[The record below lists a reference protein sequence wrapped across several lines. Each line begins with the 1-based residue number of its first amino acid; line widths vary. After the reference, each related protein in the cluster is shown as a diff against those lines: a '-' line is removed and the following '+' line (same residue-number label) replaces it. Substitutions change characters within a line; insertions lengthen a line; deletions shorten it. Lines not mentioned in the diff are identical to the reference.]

1 MIISRL
7 VSVAVSFGLVV
18 GFVVPMDAVV
28 AAVLPES
35 ATSAAASVV
44 PNELG
49 RIPILEYH
57 QVGPK
62 EERWTRSF
70 ENFRMDLEWLYN
82 NDYRAVSIDDFAQQ
96 RISLPYGK
104 KPVIF
109 TFDDGGYT
117 QLNFKDGRVDPYTAV
132 GVMDEFLKKRPD
144 FGASAVFYVN
154 NAPFKLVNDKKKA
167 IEYLLSS
174 GRQIGNHT
182 MTHANLAKLNAS
194 GVEKELS
201 RLDNYVRGLGFQ
213 DVDLSTL
220 AYPFGGVPR
229 GDSARVMKKYAEL
242 GLLVGADPANVPYHV
257 NYDPYFVPRIQAIDS
272 EWKRWFKRGA
282 KDTARSAAVLP
293 FAPFVS
299 DGNADVITVLSEAGL
314 KRASVR
320 KGVNVVVSG
329 GGVANAL
336 SFTKKATTAVRASV
350 EDDETLQISLEMK
363 KEKYPYEDCNDS
375 DAAKF
380 IEYKKSGILGEQ
392 KTSFFNWSGIVSLP
406 KTFLHFV
413 RTNSRPEVVRGI
425 YFTGSTATSDAGKR
439 LVEKLLASGGNTL
452 VVDINESDGALTY
465 GKLDQKPILRDLR
478 ANIAEWKSKG
488 IYVVARVVAFKERV
502 VSRARSDLAIKNAGG
517 GAWRDNRGS
526 VWLDPSNPQ
535 TVQYAIDMAKEA
547 AIMGVDEVQFDYVR
561 FPTEGN
567 LGAARFMFDPKKKQ
581 KWEVIRDFLKEAR
594 TQLIPL
600 GVSLSA
606 DIFGIVGWQPAPN
619 YRTTGQ
625 RIECV
630 APYLD
635 VIYPMGYPSHF
646 GPGFGGHA
654 NPADEPYYF
663 TWKTSQYF
671 VDYAKGTGVA
681 IRPWLQSF
689 TYRVT
694 IPYNSSYIS
703 EQMRGAFAAGS
714 QGFVLWNA
722 GNAYDIGWSVI
733 GK

>member
-1 MIISRL
+1 MSIRRL
-7 VSVAVSFGLVV
+7 VSVFVFVGVVLGFGVPVSGV
-18 GFVVPMDAVV
+18 GG
-28 AAVLPES
+28 AVLPQGVIS
-35 ATSAAASVV
+35 AGVSAM

-49 RIPILEYH
+49 RVPILEYH

-70 ENFRMDLEWLYN
+70 ENFRGDLEWLYN
-82 NDYRAVSIDDFAQQ
+82 NDYRAVSIGDFAEQ

-104 KPVIF
+104 KPVVL

-117 QLNFKDGRVDPYTAV
+117 QLNFKNGKIDPYTAV
-132 GVMDEFLKKRPD
+132 GVMDEFLKKYPD
-144 FGASAVFYVN
+144 FGPSAVFYLN
-154 NAPFKLVNDKKKA
+154 NAPFKLVDDKAKA
-167 IEYLLSS
+167 IEYLFST

-182 MTHANLAKLNAS
+182 MTHANLAKMSDSN
-194 GVEKELS
+194 VERELS
-201 RLDNYVRGLGFQ
+201 RLDAYVRSFGFR

-220 AYPFGGVPR
+220 SYPFGGVPR
-229 GDSARVMKKYAEL
+229 GDGMKAMKKYVKL
-242 GLLVGADPANVPYHV
+242 GLLVGADPASVPYSV

-272 EWKRWFKRGA
+272 EWKRWFKREPRATSG
-282 KDTARSAAVLP
+282 SAAVLP
-293 FAPFVS
+293 FTPFVS
-299 DGNADVITVLSEAGL
+299 DGNPDIITILSETGL
-314 KRASVR
+314 KKTNVR
-320 KGVNVVVSG
+320 KGVQVVVNGS
-329 GGVANAL
+329 L
-336 SFTKKATTAVRASV
+336 IKKTSSVRASV
-350 EDDETLQISLEMK
+350 EDDRTLQISLEMK
-363 KEKYPYEDCNDS
+363 KERYPYEDCADP
-375 DAAKF
+375 DAAAY
-380 IEYKKSGILGEQ
+380 IEYKKTGVLGER
-392 KTSFFNWSGIVSLP
+392 KVGFFDWSGIVSLP

-413 RTNSRPEVVRGI
+413 RTMSRPEVVRGI

-439 LVEKLLASGGNTL
+439 LVDKLLASGGNTV
-452 VVDINESDGALTY
+452 VVDINEGDGALNY
-465 GKLDQKPILRDLR
+465 GKPDHKPILRDIR
-478 ANIAEWKSKG
+478 ANIAEWKGKG
-488 IYVVARVVAFKERV
+488 IYVVARIVAFKERV
-502 VSRARSDLAIKNAGG
+502 VSRARPDLAIRNVNGG
-517 GAWRDNRGS
+517 VWRDNRGS

-535 TVQYAIDMAKEA
+535 TVQYVIDMAKEA
-547 AIMGVDEVQFDYVR
+547 SAMGVDEVQFDYVR

-567 LGAARFMFDPKKKQ
+567 LGAARFMFDASKKQ

-600 GVSLSA
+600 GVPLGA

-625 RIECV
+625 RIECI

-663 TWKTSQYF
+663 TWRTAQYF
-671 VDYAKGTGVA
+671 VDYAAGTGAA

-689 TYRVT
+689 MYRVT

-703 EQMRGAFAAGS
+703 EQIRGAFGAGS

-722 GNAYDIGWSVI
+722 GNTYDVGWAVI
-733 GK
+733 GR